1 LKRRVRQ
8 TPNDRARV
16 WRVSDISDDLRYMGE
31 GTSMKDVEDE
41 LVTMKGGK
49 IEVGIGSTW

>member
-1 LKRRVRQ
+1 
-8 TPNDRARV
+8 
-16 WRVSDISDDLRYMGE
+16 MGE

-49 IEVGIGSTW
+49 IEVGISSTRWSARMSVIDPNKEA